1 MKNYYLAVDIGAS
14 GGRHILGSLD
24 NGKLCL
30 EEIYRFENG
39 LREAEGHLCWDLKS
53 LFREILEGMKK
64 CREAGKIPVSMGID
78 TWGVDFVL
86 MDGEDKVLGPTVGYR
101 DKRTDGMDEE
111 VYKIIEEKQLYG
123 RTGIQKQIFNTI
135 YQLMAVKT
143 KEPGLLERAESL
155 LMIPDY
161 FHYLLTGKK
170 VQEYT
175 NGTTTQLVNPLTKDW
190 DYALLD
196 RLGIKKEIFQKISL
210 PGTSLGGLR
219 EEISKEL
226 GFDCEVVLPATHDTG
241 SAVLAVPA
249 SDDDYLY
256 ISSGT
261 WSLMGIERME
271 ADCREESRLANFTN
285 EGGYGYRFRYLKN
298 IMGLWMIQSVR
309 HELEDK
315 YSFAELC
322 QMAEDCSSFPSLVD
336 VNSQVFLAPENMSR
350 AIGDYLERT
359 GQRVPESVG
368 ELAACVYNS
377 LAKCYE
383 EAVRE
388 IEGLTGRTFKRIH
401 IVGGGSNADY
411 LNQLTADYTGK
422 EVCAGPGEATALG
435 NILAQMLKYGGFA
448 GITEARN
455 CVYDSFG
462 VRVFRSRREAA
473 RQESNF

>member
-1 MKNYYLAVDIGAS
+1 MVTVMQNYYLAVDIGAS

-24 NGKLCL
+24 NGKLQL

-39 LREAEGHLCWDLKS
+39 LIEKDGYLCWDLDR
-53 LFREILEGMKK
+53 LFQEILNGLKK
-64 CREAGKIPVSMGID
+64 CKTAGKIPVSMGVD

-86 MDGEDKVLGPTVGYR
+86 LDSEDKVLGPTVGYR
-101 DKRTDGMDEE
+101 DKRTAGMDEE
-111 VYKIIEEKQLYG
+111 VYKVMKEEQLYQ

-135 YQLMAVKT
+135 YQLTAVKT
-143 KEPGLLERAESL
+143 QRPEILQKAEAL

-161 FHYLLTGKK
+161 FHFLLTGKK
-170 VQEYT
+170 AQEYT
-175 NGTTTQLVNPLTKDW
+175 NATTGQLVNPVTKDW

-196 RLGIKKEIFQKISL
+196 KLGIKKEIFQKISL
-210 PGTSLGGLR
+210 PKTSLGKLR
-219 EEISKEL
+219 REIQEEV
-226 GFDCEVVLPATHDTG
+226 GFDCEIVLPATHDTG

-261 WSLMGIERME
+261 WSLIGIERME

-285 EGGYGYRFRYLKN
+285 EGGYDYRFRYLKN

-322 QMAEDCSSFPSLVD
+322 AMASKSSSFPSIVD
-336 VNSQVFLAPENMSR
+336 VNAQVFLAPDNMTQ
-350 AIGDYLERT
+350 AIKDYLKEA
-359 GQRVPESVG
+359 GQKVPETIG
-368 ELAACVYNS
+368 ELAACIYNS
-377 LAKCYE
+377 LAVSYGS
-383 EAVRE
+383 AVKE
-388 IEGLTGRTFKRIH
+388 IETLTGRSFKRIH

-422 EVCAGPGEATALG
+422 DVCAGPSEATALG
-435 NILAQMLKYGGFA
+435 NILAQMLKADVFED
-448 GITEARN
+448 IIEARK

-462 VRVFRSRREAA
+462 VRVFHSRI
-473 RQESNF
+473 

>member
-1 MKNYYLAVDIGAS
+1 MQNYYLAVDIGAS

-24 NGKLCL
+24 NGKLQL

-39 LREAEGHLCWDLKS
+39 LIEKEGYLCWDLDQ
-53 LFREILEGMKK
+53 LFQEILNGLKK
-64 CREAGKIPVSMGID
+64 CKAADKIPVSMGVD

-86 MDGEDKVLGPTVGYR
+86 LDTEDKVLGPTVGYR
-101 DKRTDGMDEE
+101 DKRTAGMDDE
-111 VYKIIEEKQLYG
+111 VYKIIKEEQLYH

-135 YQLMAVKT
+135 YQLTAVKT
-143 KEPGLLERAESL
+143 KSPEILQKAEAL

-161 FHYLLTGKK
+161 FHFLLTGKK
-170 VQEYT
+170 AQEYT
-175 NGTTTQLVNPLTKDW
+175 NATTGQLVNPVTKDW

-196 RLGIKKEIFQKISL
+196 KLGIKKEIFQKISL
-210 PGTSLGGLR
+210 PKTSLGNLR
-219 EEISKEL
+219 REIKEEI
-226 GFDCEVVLPATHDTG
+226 GFDCEIVLPATHDTG

-261 WSLMGIERME
+261 WSLIGIERME

-285 EGGYGYRFRYLKN
+285 EGGYDYRFRYLKN

-322 QMAEDCSSFPSLVD
+322 AMAEESSSFPSIVD
-336 VNSQVFLAPENMSR
+336 VNAPVFLAPDNMTQ
-350 AIGDYLERT
+350 AIKDYLKAS
-359 GQRVPESVG
+359 GQKVPETIG
-368 ELAACVYNS
+368 ELAACIYNS
-377 LAKCYE
+377 LAASYSN
-383 EAVRE
+383 AVKE
-388 IEGLTGRTFKRIH
+388 IEALTGRSFRRIH

-411 LNQLTADYTGK
+411 LNQLTADHTGK
-422 EVCAGPGEATALG
+422 DVCTGPSEATALG
-435 NILAQMLKYGGFA
+435 NILAQMLKTDVFED
-448 GITEARN
+448 IIEARK

-462 VRVFRSRREAA
+462 VRVFNS
-473 RQESNF
+473 SF

>member
-1 MKNYYLAVDIGAS
+1 MVTVMQNYYLAVDIGAS

-24 NGKLCL
+24 NGKLQL

-39 LREAEGHLCWDLKS
+39 LIEKDGYLCWDLNR
-53 LFREILEGMKK
+53 LFQEILNGLKK
-64 CREAGKIPVSMGID
+64 CKTAGKIPISMGVD

-86 MDGEDKVLGPTVGYR
+86 LDSEDKVLGPTVGYR
-101 DKRTDGMDEE
+101 DKRTAGMDEE
-111 VYKIIEEKQLYG
+111 VYKVIKEEELYH

-135 YQLMAVKT
+135 YQLTAVKNQRPEILQ
-143 KEPGLLERAESL
+143 KAEAL

-161 FHYLLTGKK
+161 FHFLLTGKK
-170 VQEYT
+170 AQEYT
-175 NGTTTQLVNPLTKDW
+175 NATTGQLVNPVTKDW

-196 RLGIKKEIFQKISL
+196 KLGIKKEIFQKISL
-210 PGTSLGGLR
+210 PKTSLGNLR
-219 EEISKEL
+219 REIQEEV
-226 GFDCEVVLPATHDTG
+226 GFDCEIVMPATHDTG

-261 WSLMGIERME
+261 WSLIGIERME
-271 ADCREESRLANFTN
+271 ADCREESRIANFTN
-285 EGGYGYRFRYLKN
+285 EGGYDYRFRYLKN

-322 QMAEDCSSFPSLVD
+322 AMAAKSSSFPSIVD
-336 VNSQVFLAPENMSR
+336 VNAQEFLAPANMTQ
-350 AIGDYLERT
+350 AIKDYLKES
-359 GQRVPESVG
+359 GQKVPETVG
-368 ELAACVYNS
+368 ELAACIYNS
-377 LAKCYE
+377 LAASYSS
-383 EAVRE
+383 AVKE
-388 IEGLTGRTFKRIH
+388 IEALTGRSFKRIH

-422 EVCAGPGEATALG
+422 DVCAGPSEATALG
-435 NILAQMLKYGGFA
+435 NILAQMLKAEVFED
-448 GITEARN
+448 IIEARK

-462 VRVFRSRREAA
+462 VRVFNS
-473 RQESNF
+473 SI

>member
-1 MKNYYLAVDIGAS
+1 MQNYYLAVDIGAS
-14 GGRHILGSLD
+14 GGRHILGSIH
-24 NGKLCL
+24 NGKLQL

-39 LREAEGHLCWDLKS
+39 LTEENGHLCWNLEV
-53 LFREILEGMKK
+53 LFLEIQKGMKK
-64 CREAGKIPVSMGID
+64 CKEAGKIPTSMGVD

-86 MDGEDKVLGPTVGYR
+86 LDKEDKVLGAAVGYR
-101 DKRTDGMDEE
+101 DKRTDGMDAE
-111 VYKIIEEKQLYG
+111 VYGIIGEKELYS

-135 YQLMAVKT
+135 YQLMAVERT
-143 KEPGLLERAESL
+143 EPDILQRAESL

-161 FHYLLTGKK
+161 FHFLLTGRK

-175 NGTTTQLVNPLTKDW
+175 NATTTQLVNPITKDW

-196 RLGIKKEIFQKISL
+196 KLGIKNEIFQKITM
-210 PGTSLGGLR
+210 PGTSLGYLSR
-219 EEISKEL
+219 EISREV
-226 GFDCEVVLPATHDTG
+226 GFDCEVVLPGTHDTA

-249 SDDDYLY
+249 CDDDYVY

-285 EGGYGYRFRYLKN
+285 EGGYAYRFRYLKN

-309 HELEDK
+309 HELDEQ

-322 QMAEDCSSFPSLVD
+322 SMAEKSSSFSSLVD
-336 VNSQVFLAPENMSR
+336 VNDRVFLSPENMSR
-350 AIGDYLERT
+350 AIKDYLEGT
-359 GQRVPESVG
+359 GQKTPESVG

-377 LAKCYE
+377 LAKCYG
-383 EAVRE
+383 EAVEE
-388 IEGLTGRTFKRIH
+388 IERLTGRTFKRIH

-435 NILAQMLKYGGFA
+435 NILAQMLKA
-448 GITEARN
+448 GNFTSMTEARN

-462 VRVFRSRREAA
+462 VRVFKSRKEGK
-473 RQESNF
+473 